1 MIHVDAEKMTRTMS
15 TILFQRSAW
24 RRRGLILLFVFGLA
38 FATPFLAS
46 TSQKAA
52 ARIDKRAFGKLPDG
66 TAVDIYTLKNTK
78 GLEAQITN
86 YGGVVVSLKTPDRR
100 GRMADIVLGYDDLS
114 GYLAGTSYFGALVGR
129 YANRIAGASF
139 KLNGVEYQLA
149 KNNGPNH
156 LHGGVKGFGQVV
168 WQGREVARPDGVAL
182 ELTYL
187 SKDTE
192 EGYPGNLTVT
202 VTYVLTNANELRIE
216 YSATTDKDTVINL
229 THHSY
234 FNLAGAGAGDV
245 LSHEAKIN
253 ADRFTP
259 VDETLIPTGELKPVK
274 GTPFDFSRATA
285 IGSRINQA
293 DEQLVLGKGYDHNFV
308 LNKMAKELSLAAN
321 VYEPVSGR
329 ALEMWTTEPGMQLYT
344 GNFLDNVR
352 GKGNK
357 VYVRRGGFC
366 LEAEHFPDSPNKP
379 SFPSTI
385 LKPGERYTQTTV
397 YKFMVAR
404 AKEKP

>member
-1 MIHVDAEKMTRTMS
+1 MFALCVGVTAP
-15 TILFQRSAW
+15 
-24 RRRGLILLFVFGLA
+24 LLAV
-38 FATPFLAS
+38 

-52 ARIDKRAFGKLPDG
+52 ARIDKRAFGKLTDG
-66 TAVDIYTLKNTK
+66 TTVDIYTLKNSN
-78 GLEAQITN
+78 GLEVEITN
-86 YGGVVVSLKTPDRR
+86 YGGAVVALRTPDRR
-100 GRMADIVLGYDDLS
+100 GRMVDIVLGYDELS
-114 GYLAGTSYFGALVGR
+114 GYVADTSYFGALIGR

-156 LHGGVKGFGQVV
+156 LHGGVRGFNKVV
-168 WQGREVARPDGVAL
+168 WQAREIPRTDGVAL

-192 EGYPGNLTVT
+192 EGYPGNLAVT
-202 VTYVLTNANELRIE
+202 ATYVLSNANELRIE
-216 YSATTDKDTVINL
+216 YAATTDKETVVNL

-245 LSHEAKIN
+245 LSHQVKIN

-259 VDETLIPTGELKPVK
+259 VDETLIPTGELKAVK

-308 LNKMAKELSLAAN
+308 LNKKGQELSLAAN

-344 GNFLDNVR
+344 GNFLDKVR
-352 GKGNK
+352 GKAGK
-357 VYVRRGGFC
+357 VYIRRGGFC
-366 LEAEHFPDSPNKP
+366 LEAQHFPDSPNKP
-379 SFPSTI
+379 AFPSTV

-397 YKFMVAR
+397 YKFMVR
-404 AKEKP
+404 GAKEKP